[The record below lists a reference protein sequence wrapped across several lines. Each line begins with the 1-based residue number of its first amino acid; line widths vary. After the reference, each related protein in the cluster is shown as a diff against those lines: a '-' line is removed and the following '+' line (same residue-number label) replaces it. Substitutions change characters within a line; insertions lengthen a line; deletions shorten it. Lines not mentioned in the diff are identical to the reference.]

1 MVYQVNVLSFSGGN
15 GVIVSTLEYST
26 DKSLNKGDTIVVDG
40 KRYRIDMVYDDN
52 TIDVY
57 PV

>member
-1 MVYQVNVLSFSGGN
+1 MVYQVNVLSFAGGN

-26 DKSLNKGDTIVVDG
+26 DKSLNKGDIIVVDG

-52 TIDVY
+52 SLDVY
-57 PV
+57 ES